1 MTPPLRTVQPRR
13 QVQKSSKKSPDR
25 LQLGLK
31 HGTPFR
37 GITRATHLYG
47 GDHGRKTQM
56 RIRNWH
62 EASDISSRS
71 IWLIVALYFV
81 LSLVYV
87 PA

>member
-1 MTPPLRTVQPRR
+1 
-13 QVQKSSKKSPDR
+13 
-25 LQLGLK
+25 
-31 HGTPFR
+31 
-37 GITRATHLYG
+37 
-47 GDHGRKTQM
+47 M